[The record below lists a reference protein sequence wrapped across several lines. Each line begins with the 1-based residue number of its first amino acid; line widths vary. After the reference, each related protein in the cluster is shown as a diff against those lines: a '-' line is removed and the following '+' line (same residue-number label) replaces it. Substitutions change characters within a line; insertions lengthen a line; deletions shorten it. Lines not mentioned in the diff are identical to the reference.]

1 MSQQDTPEVLKT
13 DAVSFSSD
21 SKLLSEIGER
31 LIATS
36 EIALSELIKNAYD
49 ADATKCNI
57 WLSDDELIVKDD
69 GHGMTETEFRNYWMT
84 IATTSRLQQETSRRY
99 NRELTGAKGVGRFAV
114 RNLGLELDLD
124 TVAYYPEVDAYR
136 RLVATF
142 RWGDFES
149 GETLQ
154 HEDVEYRIEEATEE
168 ERGTELRIGALQ
180 DDWTQSDLEEVSGEV
195 LDIISAPYQDVRSE
209 LDTTEEPTTDRE
221 GMDPGFRVYFAPPGE
236 GSPTKSAAQEIYER
250 YVGEVEI
257 TVDGSTLT
265 YHCEYPYGYDDGE
278 AEHREYRFT
287 LDENLVGD
295 IDGQIRYF
303 NQNYAGVFRGMDT
316 IDGRSAPKWLRDNG
330 GIRVIDKHFRVPP
343 YGDQGNDWLNISES
357 RARRERR
364 WRSSFV
370 SELFPGDEENEEKV
384 RNSQLNLP
392 AKNQVLGA
400 VNVSS
405 YRPGEDETDSETDRP
420 NRLVPAMDRQG
431 FVENAAM
438 EQLIDITRGAMEIIA
453 VLDYEETLRREQ
465 EEVEESASDLKEE
478 IQEQK
483 KALEEEVD
491 NFVNGLTESETAD
504 LSSNTASTTGSSDDG
519 QFTFDD
525 LRGESSSAGS
535 SSNADDDVATE
546 SENLGE
552 SASSEPS
559 SSVGSEVSTES
570 PSVSESS
577 TSSAGEPTD
586 VRDRFRTE
594 LKPQIRESYTEL
606 QEKVEKYEQAREELR
621 GSVESMYLMSAV
633 AAFMTHE
640 TSELLRCADE
650 MIEVWEDV
658 PESERSPELEERLAV
673 TREAREKFEKQLGYA
688 KRFMSGLEENTQ
700 SELYVHGKVD
710 EVVEQFDHYT
720 DRKNIEVE
728 YAFEKRLKTPK
739 LNPSIYTGVLMN
751 LFTNAMK
758 ATLDVAPEERG
769 RHIRFNAENTEGW
782 HKLRVAD
789 TGSGIPEGVEER
801 IFDPLFST
809 TDTREDD
816 PLGGGV
822 GLGLYVV
829 QRVVESSGGEIEV
842 VEAPDGFETCFEV
855 RFER

>member
-1 MSQQDTPEVLKT
+1 MSEQDAPEVLKK
-13 DAVSFSSD
+13 DSVSFSSD

-57 WLSDDELIVKDD
+57 WLADDALIIKDD
-69 GHGMTETEFRNYWMT
+69 GHGMTEAEFRNYWMT
-84 IATTSRLQQETSRRY
+84 IATTSRLEQENSRRF

-114 RNLGLELDLD
+114 RNLGLELELD
-124 TVAYYPEVDAYR
+124 TVARYSEDDDYR

-154 HEDVEYRIEEATEE
+154 HEDVRYRIEEATEE
-168 ERGTELRIGALQ
+168 EEGTELRIGKLQ
-180 DDWTQSDLEEVSGEV
+180 NDWTQSDLEEVSGEV

-209 LDTTEEPTTDRE
+209 LDTSKASTGDAETL
-221 GMDPGFRVYFAPPGE
+221 DPGFRVYFAPPGE
-236 GSPTKSAAQEIYER
+236 GSPTKSAAKEIYER
-250 YVGEVEI
+250 YVAEVEI
-257 TVDGSTLT
+257 IVEGSTLI
-265 YHCEYPYGYDDGE
+265 YRCEYPYGYDDGE
-278 AEHREYRFT
+278 AEHREYQFT
-287 LDENLVGD
+287 LDENLIGD

-303 NQNYAGVFRGMDT
+303 NQNYPGVFRGMDT
-316 IDGRSAPKWLRDNG
+316 IDGRSAPKWLRENG

-343 YGDQGNDWLNISES
+343 YGDQYNDWLNLSES
-357 RARRERR
+357 HARRERR

-370 SELFPGDEENEEKV
+370 SELFPGGEENKEKIKQ
-384 RNSQLNLP
+384 SQLNLP
-392 AKNQVLGA
+392 TKNRILGA
-400 VNVSS
+400 VKVSS
-405 YRPGEDETDSETDRP
+405 HRPGEDEENGETDRP
-420 NRLVPAMDRQG
+420 NQLVPAMDRQG

-438 EQLIDITRGAMEIIA
+438 EQLVDITRGALEIIA
-453 VLDYEETLRREQ
+453 VLDYEEKLRREQ
-465 EEVEESASDLKEE
+465 EEVEESASELKQE

-483 KALEEEVD
+483 ETLEEEVD
-491 NFVNGLTESETAD
+491 NFVDGLTETETSD
-504 LSSNTASTTGSSDDG
+504 LSSNTSSTTGSSDDG
-519 QFTFDD
+519 QFTFGD
-525 LRGESSSAGS
+525 LTGESSSSISGS
-535 SSNADDDVATE
+535 SADVDAETE
-546 SENLGE
+546 SENLVE
-552 SASSEPS
+552 PVSSEPS
-559 SSVGSEVSTES
+559 ASVGGEVSTES

-577 TSSAGEPTD
+577 TSSVDEATD
-586 VRDRFRTE
+586 VRERFRTE
-594 LKPQIRESYTEL
+594 LKPQIQDSYTEL

-650 MIEVWEDV
+650 MIEIWEDV

-688 KRFMSGLEENTQ
+688 KRFMTGLEENTQ
-700 SELYVHGKVD
+700 SELFVHGKVN
-710 EVVEQFDHYT
+710 EVVEQFDHYI
-720 DRKNIEVE
+720 DRKDIEVE
-728 YAFEKRLKTPK
+728 YAFKKRLKTPE

-769 RHIRFNAENTEGW
+769 RRIRFDAENTDKW

-789 TGSGIPEGVEER
+789 TGSGIPEGVKER

-855 RFER
+855 RFNR